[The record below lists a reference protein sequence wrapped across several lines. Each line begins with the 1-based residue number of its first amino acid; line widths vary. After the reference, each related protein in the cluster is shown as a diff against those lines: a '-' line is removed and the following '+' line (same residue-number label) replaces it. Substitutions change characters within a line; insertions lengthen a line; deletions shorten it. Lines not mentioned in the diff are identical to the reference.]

1 MHNQVLIEL
10 TSSLILAYAY
20 IRINSVHT
28 LKTIKYNSRKRSNL
42 LTLPCEC
49 GINRALPV
57 CVWIMKAVQGVD
69 DGNGGGT
76 GGGAACELEE
86 SKPLSAMYV
95 LVVVELLSP
104 QRSIEL
110 RVAVLI

>member
-1 MHNQVLIEL
+1 
-10 TSSLILAYAY
+10 
-20 IRINSVHT
+20 
-28 LKTIKYNSRKRSNL
+28 
-42 LTLPCEC
+42 
-49 GINRALPV
+49 
-57 CVWIMKAVQGVD
+57 MKAVQGVD